1 MLNYEKLI
9 VGQMRTNCYL
19 VWNDDKEAVVI
30 DPGDEG
36 EFICEEIERRQLRL
50 KGILLTHKHFDH
62 IGALE
67 YLQLIYKIPNPS
79 PLGELGASPFDP
91 PAGRAGERDTK
102 IFDFEV
108 IETPGHTRDSVC
120 FYSPS
125 LGVVFTGD
133 TLFKDL
139 PTRNENLASIKKL
152 MKLPEETI
160 VLPGHDED
168 TTIWLE
174 SKRYD
179 F

>member
-67 YLQLIYKIPNPS
+67 YLQLIYDVPVLNP
-79 PLGELGASPFDP
+79 P
-91 PAGRAGERDTK
+91 
-102 IFDFEV
+102 IFDFQV

-174 SKRYD
+174 SRRYD

>member
-19 VWNDDKEAVVI
+19 VWNEDKEAVVI

-36 EFICEEIERRQLRL
+36 EFISEEIERRQLKL
-50 KGILLTHKHFDH
+50 IGILLTHKHFDH
-62 IGALE
+62 VGAVK
-67 YLQLIYKIPNPS
+67 YLQLIYKIPILNPS
-79 PLGELGASPFDP
+79 PRRCGVSPFK
-91 PAGRAGERDTK
+91 EREINN

-108 IETPGHTRDSVC
+108 IKTPGHTKDSVC

-125 LGVVFTGD
+125 LGVVFSGD

-139 PTRNENLASIKKL
+139 PTRNEDLTSIKKL

-160 VLPGHDED
+160 VLAGHDED
-168 TTIWLE
+168 TTIGVEKL
-174 SKRYD
+174 RYL
-179 F
+179 